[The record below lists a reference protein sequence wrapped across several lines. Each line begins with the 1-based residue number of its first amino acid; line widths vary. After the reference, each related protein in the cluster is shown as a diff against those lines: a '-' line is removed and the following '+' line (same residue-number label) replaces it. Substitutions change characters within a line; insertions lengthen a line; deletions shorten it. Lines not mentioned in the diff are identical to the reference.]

1 MSGLDDILGNLTK
14 SGGKSGGGLDD
25 LLGGLLGGGSGGGSG
40 GLQDVLGGL
49 LGGGKGGSPG
59 TAAGGMNMGALAAAL
74 APLVLKLVKGGGVH
88 KLVENAHANGL
99 TSEAD
104 SWVGTGANQPV
115 SGDQM
120 RNVVGDDVVKQVAEQ
135 AGISEDEA
143 AGVLAHVVPR
153 VVDGLS
159 PNGQLPSDDDLDRL
173 AAKFGA

>member
-1 MSGLDDILGNLTK
+1 M
-14 SGGKSGGGLDD
+14 
-25 LLGGLLGGGSGGGSG
+25 LGGGSAGGGT
-40 GLQDVLGGL
+40 
-49 LGGGKGGSPG
+49 G

-99 TSEAD
+99 SSEAD
-104 SWVGTGANQPV
+104 SWVGTGANQHV

-120 RNVVGDDVVKQVAEQ
+120 KNVVGDDVVKQVAQQ

-143 AGVLAHVVPR
+143 AGVLARVVPQ

-159 PNGQLPSDDDLDRL
+159 P
-173 AAKFGA
+173 KFGG